1 MRTLRA
7 ILYALYPMILI
18 IDNYDSFVFN
28 IARSFR
34 ELGEDVV
41 MRRNNA
47 INTAELAGLAP
58 DAIILSPGPCSP
70 NEAGASLDIIRAFS
84 GKIPILG
91 ICLGHQCIGQAFG
104 AVITRAAE
112 PMHGIASAIHHDATG
127 LFANLPNPFMAGRYH
142 SLIVT
147 ACLPSTEIIARSDR
161 GEIMALRH
169 ATHPTYGVQFHP
181 ESILTPDGETLLANF
196 LTLTRKG

>member
-1 MRTLRA
+1 
-7 ILYALYPMILI
+7 MILI

-41 MRRNNA
+41 MRRNDA
-47 INTAELAGLAP
+47 INTDELAGLA
-58 DAIILSPGPCSP
+58 

>member
-1 MRTLRA
+1 MS
-7 ILYALYPMILI
+7 MILI

-41 MRRNNA
+41 MRRNDA
-47 INTAELAGLAP
+47 IDAPALARLAP
-58 DAIILSPGPCSP
+58 EAIILSPGPCSP

-104 AVITRAAE
+104 ADITRAAE
-112 PMHGIASAIHHDATG
+112 PMHGIASAIHHNATG
-127 LFANLPNPFMAGRYH
+127 LFANLPAPLTVGRYH
-142 SLIVT
+142 SLIVAHET
-147 ACLPSTEIIARSDR
+147 PQLQTLARSER

-169 ATHPTYGVQFHP
+169 VTHPTFGVQFHP

-196 LTLTRKG
+196 LTLARKG